1 MIRNL
6 PDYRLVRFGGFTSV
20 CSRFRVIENTPV
32 CGNEAGKGTEDW
44 FEGRRGHSARGR
56 LTREIGCNQFN
67 GVFGEGRLAC
77 GGRSVQRG
85 IIRVMSG

>member
-44 FEGRRGHSARGR
+44 FEG
-56 LTREIGCNQFN
+56 E
-67 GVFGEGRLAC
+67 EG
-77 GGRSVQRG
+77 S
-85 IIRVMSG
+85 